1 MMTHRLEEPA
11 AGVPLD
17 GLDLSLGQTQQP
29 PLPVQLLCI
38 LICKS
43 STHLSVLETP
53 SLLHTTVALIKL
65 SA

>member
-1 MMTHRLEEPA
+1 MTNRLEEPA

-17 GLDLSLGQTQQP
+17 GLNLGLGQTQQP
-29 PLPVQLLCI
+29 PLPVQLLGI

-43 STHLSVLETP
+43 STHSSMLETP
-53 SLLHTTVALIKL
+53 SLLHTTLALIKL